1 MEKRIL
7 TFCIMDWIFLVSFS
21 VFSPHYDILLNP
33 ENEEKMM
40 ELMEKAGALL
50 AEFKDEDYIYG
61 VCCLERSGDLVKPFG
76 NKVLVLTHL
85 HERDP
90 SNFERLYQ
98 SLLLSDLDVEGP
110 LPSARPNSPNEDVS
124 RIKDDL
130 LQAEPEAILIA
141 SGGSGIDA
149 VKAAIILATL
159 GGDINDYFGS
169 GRVSEELRKREK
181 ELIPFVAVQTAS
193 SSAAHLTRY
202 SNITDLQT
210 LQKKLIADDAVI
222 PAKALFDYSL
232 TQSMSPSF
240 TVEGAFDGLAHCL
253 EVYYGAQRETMAKIQ
268 EIALLG
274 IELIVTSLK
283 KSIAEPSDMEARK
296 ALGLATDLGGY
307 AIMVGGT
314 NGAHL
319 NSFSLVDI
327 LSHGRACAIL
337 NPYYTVFFS
346 PAIQEQL
353 KNLAHLF
360 ARHGLMSQSSSSL
373 KGEELGLAVAQAL
386 INLSLSV
393 DFPTTLG
400 QVQGMS
406 RTHIE
411 KSLHAAKDPQLEM
424 KLKNMPV
431 SLTSDMVNE
440 YMRPI
445 LEAALSGDFSLIKT
459 I

>member
-1 MEKRIL
+1 MER
-7 TFCIMDWIFLVSFS
+7 
-21 VFSPHYDILLNP
+21 
-33 ENEEKMM
+33 
-40 ELMEKAGALL
+40 ARALL
-50 AEFKDEDYIYG
+50 AEFKGKDYICG
-61 VCCLERSGDLVKPFG
+61 VSCLERTGDLVKPFG
-76 NKVLVLTHL
+76 SKILVLTHL

-90 SNFERLYQ
+90 SSFEKLYH
-98 SLLLSDLDVEGP
+98 SLILSDLDIEGP
-110 LPSARPNSPNEDVS
+110 LPSARPNSPKEDVF
-124 RIKDDL
+124 RIKDKL
-130 LQAEPEAILIA
+130 LQAEPEAVLVA

-149 VKAAIILATL
+149 AKAAIVLAAL

-169 GRVSEELRKREK
+169 GRVSEELIRRRK
-181 ELIPFVAVQTAS
+181 ELIPLVAVQTAS
-193 SSAAHLTRY
+193 SSAAHLTKY
-202 SNITDLQT
+202 SNITDLQA
-210 LQKKLIADDAVI
+210 LQKKLIVDEAVI
-222 PAKALFDYSL
+222 PTKALFDYSL

-240 TVEGAFDGLAHCL
+240 TIEGAFDGLAHCL
-253 EVYYGAQRETMAKIQ
+253 EVYYGAQTETMVKIQ

-274 IELIVTSLK
+274 IELIVAFLK

-327 LSHGRACAIL
+327 LSHGRACALL

-360 ARHGLMSQSSSSL
+360 ARYGLMSQPSSSL
-373 KGEELGLAVAQAL
+373 KGEELGLAVAKAL
-386 INLSLSV
+386 INLSISV

-400 QVQGMS
+400 QIKGMS
-406 RTHIE
+406 RAHIE
-411 KSLHAAKDPQLEM
+411 KSLQAAKDPQLEM

-431 SLTSDMVNE
+431 PLTSNMVNE